1 MHFSSD
7 VNIFALSKTF
17 KFCHAS
23 GDPNADCFA
32 VCRRGNSTV
41 MVMCDGVN
49 RGNKARMAARSA
61 VYGALRYINA
71 HCFEQGEQP
80 MNTHVGQSFL

>member
-1 MHFSSD
+1 
-7 VNIFALSKTF
+7 
-17 KFCHAS
+17 
-23 GDPNADCFA
+23 
-32 VCRRGNSTV
+32 
-41 MVMCDGVN
+41 MCDGVN

-80 MNTHVGQSFL
+80 MNTHVSHGIVVREPSKIIPVETLSPELN